1 MSDAPT
7 PQSVEFGSPA
17 WIDALERA
25 MRRRAEAATPAQ
37 ARHALFDVGGRTPTR
52 PRISRPAARSASTSA
67 SAPAAS
73 SSTARPAD
81 DVDYRIVGTYETIQE
96 LSRYVVGGD
105 PARAKELSDLARAAI
120 KAGKLTMDGTQ
131 ASHTAAIFEGVHDE
145 MGRITA

>member
-7 PQSVEFGSPA
+7 PQLVEFASPA

-37 ARHALFDVGGRTPTR
+37 VATPYSMSEVYTDAPPYLAPGGTIGFHV
-52 PRISRPAARSASTSA
+52 RIGPDGFEFHR
-67 SAPAAS
+67 
-73 SSTARPAD
+73 RPAD
-81 DVDYRIVGTYETIQE
+81 DVDYRIVGTYATIRE

-131 ASHTAAIFEGVHDE
+131 APTSAIFEGVHDE

>member
-7 PQSVEFGSPA
+7 PPLIEFGSPA

-25 MRRRAEAATPAQ
+25 MRRRAEAATPGQLATPYSMSEVYTD
-37 ARHALFDVGGRTPTR
+37 APPHLAPGGTIGFHL
-52 PRISRPAARSASTSA
+52 RIGPGGFEFHR
-67 SAPAAS
+67 
-73 SSTARPAD
+73 RPAD

-120 KAGKLTMDGTQ
+120 KAGTLTMDGTQ
-131 ASHTAAIFEGVHDE
+131 APTSAIFEGVHDE
-145 MGRITA
+145 VGRITA

>member
-37 ARHALFDVGGRTPTR
+37 LATPYSMSEVYTDAPPHLAPGGTIGFHL
-52 PRISRPAARSASTSA
+52 RIGPGGFEFHR
-67 SAPAAS
+67 
-73 SSTARPAD
+73 RPAD

-131 ASHTAAIFEGVHDE
+131 APTSAIFEGVHDE